1 MLQKGADSTDLFF
14 GEQLLTGMMGS
25 TSLVGSTIEKWL
37 SQLCNKMKAALL
49 SWFCG
54 VMLQKGA
61 YSKDLFFVEQL
72 LTGLV
77 AANAIKDIQALS
89 QASGMFKTVH
99 RHLLRAGT
107 LAPDVKP
114 SLHMSSLVGL
124 EPLQV
129 IFCLFCLY
137 ASKTTYVV

>member
-1 MLQKGADSTDLFF
+1 MP
-14 GEQLLTGMMGS
+14 
-25 TSLVGSTIEKWL
+25 
-37 SQLCNKMKAALL
+37 
-49 SWFCG
+49 
-54 VMLQKGA
+54 QKGA

-107 LAPDVKP
+107 LPPDVKP
-114 SLHMSSLVGL
+114 SLHMPTLVGL

-129 IFCLFCLY
+129 RFCLFCMPLKVLMVCECI
-137 ASKTTYVV
+137 SCLTNLFRPRTRSLS